1 MMKGVIFDF
10 NGTLFLDH
18 DKHVLAWNQISMKL
32 RGRPITQEELLDH
45 FNGVPNEVIIDYL
58 CEGQAIKKQ
67 KEELSALKEQ
77 YYRSYCL
84 EDAKSFHLIKGAEAY
99 FRSLRDQG
107 IPFTIASAS
116 IKENIDFFARAFQLN
131 RYFDISTIVYDD
143 GSYKNKIDMFKEAS
157 RRLAIPLRDC
167 RIFED
172 SVSGIKSAYEA
183 GCDDIVVVDT
193 TAKGETYKS
202 LPGVKR
208 VIQDLTEV

>member
-18 DKHVLAWNQISMKL
+18 DKHILAWNKISMQL
-32 RGRPITQEELLDH
+32 RGRPITREELLNR

-58 CEGQAIKKQ
+58 CEGCAT
-67 KEELSALKEQ
+67 KEENKKLSALKEQ

-99 FRSLRDQG
+99 FLSLREQG

-116 IKENIDFFARAFQLN
+116 IKENIDFFVRAFHLD
-131 RYFDISTIVYDD
+131 RYFDISHIVYDD
-143 GSYKNKIDMFKEAS
+143 GSYVNKIAMFKEAAK
-157 RRLAIPLRDC
+157 RIHVPLSEC

-193 TAKGETYKS
+193 TNKGENYKQ
-202 LPGVKR
+202 LPGVKQ
-208 VIQDLTEV
+208 VIKDLLEV